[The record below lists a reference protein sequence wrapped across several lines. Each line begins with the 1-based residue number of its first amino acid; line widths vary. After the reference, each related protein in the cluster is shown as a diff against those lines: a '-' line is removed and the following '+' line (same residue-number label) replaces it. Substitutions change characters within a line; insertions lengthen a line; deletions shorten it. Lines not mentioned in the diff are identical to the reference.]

1 MGSSRHRFW
10 SLAACAALVLPAS
23 AATILPVSNA
33 PIALD
38 AESSE
43 YDRNEDRLLF
53 RRVRITQGDLS
64 IAADEA
70 VANDLDFAA
79 STWEFVGHVELAGQG
94 ARILANSAS
103 IRFSNHQLVHAT
115 AAGAPAKFERDASPE
130 LRALSG
136 DAEVIDYDA
145 LESRL
150 ELRGGARL
158 IDGANRFNGH
168 KLVYLLEEDRLL
180 ASSNG
185 TSDQQIS
192 VVITPS
198 TIEEARRRGSEDDDE
213 DASAPDAPGPDD
225 GDVGSGPTDSEATGS
240 SPTPPASDTAAP
252 PGDGEPTP

>member
-1 MGSSRHRFW
+1 MESTRRSIWTF
-10 SLAACAALVLPAS
+10 AACAALILPAS
-23 AATILPVSNA
+23 AATILPVSNG

-43 YDRNEDRLLF
+43 YDRNSDRLLF

-64 IAADEA
+64 IAADQA

-79 STWEFVGHVELAGQG
+79 STWEFTGHVELEGQG
-94 ARILANSAS
+94 SRIRANTAS
-103 IRFSNHQLVHAT
+103 VRFSNHRLVHAT
-115 AAGAPAKFERDASPE
+115 AAGAPATFERDESPE

-158 IDGANRFNGH
+158 IDGANSFNGH
-168 KLVYLLEEDRLL
+168 KLVYLVEEDRLL

-185 TSDQQIS
+185 AQDQQVS

-198 TIEEARRRGSEDDDE
+198 TIDEVRRGKEDELREGDAPAEEDGDE
-213 DASAPDAPGPDD
+213 VTPPPPAAAPDDAAP
-225 GDVGSGPTDSEATGS
+225 
-240 SPTPPASDTAAP
+240 P
-252 PGDGEPTP
+252 PGDGDANP

>member
-1 MGSSRHRFW
+1 MDSTRRSIW
-10 SLAACAALVLPAS
+10 AIVASAALILPAS

-43 YDRNEDRLLF
+43 YDRNADRLLF
-53 RRVRITQGDLS
+53 RQVRITQGDLS
-64 IAADEA
+64 IAADQA

-79 STWEFVGHVELAGQG
+79 STWEFSGHVELDGQG
-94 ARILANSAS
+94 ARIRANTAS
-103 IRFSNHQLVHAT
+103 VRFSNHRLVHAT
-115 AAGAPAKFERDASPE
+115 AAGAPATFERDASPE

-158 IDGANRFNGH
+158 IDGANSFNGH
-168 KLVYLLEEDRLL
+168 RLVYLVEEDRLL

-185 TSDQQIS
+185 AQDQQVS
-192 VVITPS
+192 VVISPT
-198 TIEEARRRGSEDDDE
+198 TIDEARRRQEGDPPDEGAAAEEAQGEDDGTSPAPPD
-213 DASAPDAPGPDD
+213 DASPSPAD
-225 GDVGSGPTDSEATGS
+225 GDAT
-240 SPTPPASDTAAP
+240 P
-252 PGDGEPTP
+252 